1 MWVVRSIWYLKQC
14 DLFERLGETE
24 AIQLNRR
31 ALLRK
36 FKKRSL
42 VYSPTEPGQS
52 VMVLASGRVKIK
64 GMTLDGRETILAFI
78 EEGEL
83 FGELALLDDQ
93 ARQEYAETVE
103 DSEVLLIPREDL
115 LALMGTRADLSLS
128 ITKLMGLRRQRIEN
142 RLRNVLFLSS
152 RDRMLRLLIEL
163 ADVHGEIVGLNT
175 EIRFPLSH
183 QELASLIGVTRETVT
198 STLGQ
203 LEEAGLVRVQRRK
216 VIIPRMGKLR
226 AEARGQPAPDEVSP
240 PQKRDGEN

>member
-1 MWVVRSIWYLKQC
+1 MDRSIWFLKRC
-14 DLFERLGETE
+14 DLFERLDETE
-24 AIQLNRR
+24 AAQLNRH
-31 ALLRK
+31 ALVRR
-36 FKKRSL
+36 FKKRAL
-42 VYSPTEPGQS
+42 VYCPTEPGQS

-64 GMTLDGRETILAFI
+64 DVTLDGRETILAFI

-93 ARQEYAETVE
+93 ARQEYAEAVE

-115 LALMGTRADLSLS
+115 LALMETRAGLSLS

-142 RLRNVLFLSS
+142 RLRHVLFLSS

-163 ADVHGEIVGLNT
+163 AEAHGQMVGIDT

-198 STLGQ
+198 ITLGQ
-203 LEEAGLVRVQRRK
+203 LEEVGLVRVQRRK
-216 VIIPRMGKLR
+216 VIIPSMRKLR
-226 AEARGQPAPDEVSP
+226 AEAQGQSAPAEVPSP
-240 PQKRDGEN
+240 RRRRAGEN